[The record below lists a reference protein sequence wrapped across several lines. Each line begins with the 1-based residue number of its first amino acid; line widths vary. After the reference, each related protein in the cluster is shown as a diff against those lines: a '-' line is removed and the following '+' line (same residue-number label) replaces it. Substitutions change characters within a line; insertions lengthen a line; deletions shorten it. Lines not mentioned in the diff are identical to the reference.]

1 VEKVFGSKQHL
12 APTTIVKCTKC
23 GGLMLAASTQ
33 KTKNCPYCG
42 AHVNL
47 EKAQKVA
54 AAKNAIE
61 ASEILRKLK
70 AEQGFTN
77 IR

>member
-1 VEKVFGSKQHL
+1 
-12 APTTIVKCTKC
+12 
-23 GGLMLAASTQ
+23 MLAATTQ

-54 AAKNAIE
+54 AAKNAME

-77 IR
+77 ER

>member
-1 VEKVFGSKQHL
+1 VEKAFGSKSKM
-12 APTTIVKCTKC
+12 APTKIVKCTKC
-23 GGLMLAASTQ
+23 GGLMLAATSQ

-54 AAKNAIE
+54 AAKNAMD
-61 ASEILRKLK
+61 ASEILRRLK

-77 IR
+77 ER

>member
-1 VEKVFGSKQHL
+1 VEKPFGSKQQL
-12 APTTIVKCTKC
+12 APTIIVKCIKC
-23 GGLMLAASTQ
+23 GGLMLAATTQ

-54 AAKNAIE
+54 AAKNAID
-61 ASEILRKLK
+61 ASEILRRLK

-77 IR
+77 ER

>member
-1 VEKVFGSKQHL
+1 VEKAFGSKQQL

-42 AHVNL
+42 KHVIL

-54 AAKNAIE
+54 AANNAME

-70 AEQGFTN
+70 SDQGFTN
-77 IR
+77 ER